1 MNFKNIFSLSVIAM
15 TLVVLSSCSEDDG
28 PSPVIDETNLV
39 GTWLFHSLDAGD
51 DATSALWIKELGA
64 KGARLAFKR
73 DRTYFGVG
81 YLDPDPGTWRFE
93 NNTLTFDKGTKD
105 EESWEVLE
113 LSPTT
118 LVLHAPGGTNSGG
131 KTFPAATLT
140 FSNVSKDDPIPLID
154 KTNLVGTWLFESGDV
169 AGDPTATALLQLEF
183 AGAQWTLKSDGTS
196 IFTFQG
202 EDEIRS
208 TWTLE
213 NNTIIEDIDTE
224 DEAILEVRELSP
236 TTLVAHTLGG
246 ANSDGFFVPTRTF
259 TFQRVQ

>member
-1 MNFKNIFSLSVIAM
+1 MQQ
-15 TLVVLSSCSEDDG
+15 VLCGS
-28 PSPVIDETNLV
+28 
-39 GTWLFHSLDAGD
+39 
-51 DATSALWIKELGA
+51 KQLGA

-118 LVLHAPGGTNSGG
+118 LVLHAPGGANSGG
-131 KTFPAATLT
+131 KTFPVATLT

-154 KTNLVGTWLFESGDV
+154 YPNLEGTWLFESVDV
-169 AGDPTATALLQLEF
+169 AGDPIGTVFLQSLFE
-183 AGAQWTLKSDGTS
+183 GVLWTFKSDGTS
-196 IFTFQG
+196 FFSG
-202 EDEIRS
+202 DEDRS

-213 NNTIIEDIDTE
+213 NNTIIENIGTE
-224 DEAILEVRELSP
+224 DEVSFEVLELSP
-236 TTLVAHTLGG
+236 TTLVIYTPERVA
-246 ANSDGFFVPTRTF
+246 SDGDFVPAFTL